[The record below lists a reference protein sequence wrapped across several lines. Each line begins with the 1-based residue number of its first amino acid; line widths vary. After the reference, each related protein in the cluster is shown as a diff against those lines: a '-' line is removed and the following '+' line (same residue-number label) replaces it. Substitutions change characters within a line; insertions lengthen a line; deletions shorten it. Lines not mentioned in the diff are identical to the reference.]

1 MSDHEHMVATVHAYV
16 RGFLENDA
24 QAICALFAEDAT
36 VEDPLGTPAH
46 VGIEAVRRFYTR
58 IMNDGGGRLEL
69 QGPVRTASGS
79 AAFAFS
85 SYLTRDGVDLRIDVI
100 DVFQFDP
107 AGKIRSMRA
116 YWGPENKHT
125 LT

>member
-1 MSDHEHMVATVHAYV
+1 MVAAVHAYV

-24 QAICALFAEDAT
+24 DAICALFAEDAT

-46 VGIEAVRRFYTR
+46 VGHEAVRRFYTR

-69 QGPVRTASGS
+69 QGPVRTASNS

-85 SYLTRDGVDLRIDVI
+85 SYLTRDGVDIRIDVI

-116 YWGPENKHT
+116 FWGPENKHV
-125 LT
+125 LS